1 VPASLQH
8 HTSGAGLLEGMRVLD
23 FGRYIAGPYCAALL
37 ADHGADVIR
46 VERIEGGEDRNM
58 PRLAPTG
65 EGGLYMQVNRNK
77 RGMTLDLASAEGR
90 EIVRQLVRLSDVVV
104 ANLPPPT
111 LRQLGLDYPTLSALN
126 PRLVLT
132 SVSAYGPS
140 GPYAEQP
147 GFDSVGQAMSGAMFM
162 SGHADAP
169 SRAGVNYVDF
179 STAQACAMGT
189 LAALWAR
196 ERSGKGQLVEGS
208 LLRSALT
215 LSNALLIEQALT
227 QRNRVPQ
234 GNRGYLTAPTDLF
247 RTQGGWIVVH
257 TIGQGMFERWCRMIG
272 RPELAEDP
280 RFAGDELRGQHA
292 HLISA
297 AMQSWCDTRGRDEAL
312 TALAVAKLPA
322 APVLDLQQA
331 LDDPHI
337 QASGLL
343 VQQRFPG
350 MEQTFPLAV
359 HPVEMSDQAL
369 GVRRPAPTLGQHTA
383 EILESLG
390 YGASE
395 IAGLRARGVV

>member
-1 VPASLQH
+1 VS
-8 HTSGAGLLEGMRVLD
+8 SGEGLLAGMRVLD
-23 FGRYIAGPYCAALL
+23 FGRFIAGPYCAALL

-77 RGMTLDLASAEGR
+77 RGMTLDLASVDGR
-90 EIVRQLVRLSDVVV
+90 EIVRKLVRSADVVV

-111 LRQLGLDYPTLSALN
+111 LRQLGLDYPTLSSLN

-132 SVSAYGPS
+132 VANAFGPVGPS
-140 GPYAEQP
+140 AEQP

-162 SGHADAP
+162 SGQPDAP
-169 SRAGVNYVDF
+169 ARAGVNYVDF
-179 STAQACAMGT
+179 TTAQACAMGT

-215 LSNALLIEQALT
+215 LSNSLLIEQALT
-227 QRNRVPQ
+227 RRNRVPQ

-247 RTQGGWIVVH
+247 RARDGWIVVQ
-257 TIGQGMFERWCRMIG
+257 TIGQAMFERWCRMIE
-272 RPELAEDP
+272 RPELAQDP

-292 HLISA
+292 ELISA
-297 AMQSWCDTRGRDEAL
+297 AMQEWCAPRSRDEVLA
-312 TALAVAKLPA
+312 ALARARLPA

-331 LDDPHI
+331 LDDPQV
-337 QASGLL
+337 QASGVLR
-343 VQQRFPG
+343 QQRFPG
-350 MEQTFPLAV
+350 MEQSFPLAA
-359 HPVEMSDQAL
+359 HPVEMSDAEL
-369 GVRRPAPTLGQHTA
+369 GMRRPAPALGQHTD
-383 EILESLG
+383 EILAELG
-390 YGASE
+390 YGAVE
-395 IAGLRARGVV
+395 IAGLRSRAVV

>member
-1 VPASLQH
+1 MNA
-8 HTSGAGLLEGMRVLD
+8 GDGLLSGMRVLD

-46 VERIEGGEDRNM
+46 IERIEGGEDRNM

-65 EGGLYMQVNRNK
+65 EGGLYLQVNRNK
-77 RGMTLDLASAEGR
+77 RGMTLDLASVEGR
-90 EIVRQLVRLSDVVV
+90 TIVRQLARGADVVV

-132 SVSAYGPS
+132 VASAYGPV
-140 GPYAEQP
+140 GPYANQP
-147 GFDSVGQAMSGAMFM
+147 GFDSVGQAMSGAMYM
-162 SGHADAP
+162 SGQPDAP
-169 SRAGVNYVDF
+169 ARAGVNYVDF
-179 STAQACAMGT
+179 TTAPAGAMGT

-215 LSNALLIEQALT
+215 LSNALLIEQTLT
-227 QRNRVPQ
+227 RRDRVPQ

-247 RTQGGWIVVH
+247 RTRDGWIVVH
-257 TIGQGMFERWCRMIG
+257 TIGQGMFERWCHMIG
-272 RPELAEDP
+272 RPEMTEDP

-297 AMQSWCDTRGRDEAL
+297 AMQAWCEPRGQGEVLA
-312 TALAVAKLPA
+312 ALAKAKLPA

-343 VQQRFPG
+343 SPQRFPG
-350 MEQTFPLAV
+350 MEQPFPLAP
-359 HPVEMSDQAL
+359 HPVEMSDAEL
-369 GVRRPAPTLGQHTA
+369 GMRSPAPALGQHTD
-383 EILESLG
+383 EILAELG
-390 YGASE
+390 YSAAE
-395 IAGLRARGVV
+395 VADLRSRAVV